1 MNEGHPCSPLFV
13 VTWLYCRTCDFCC
26 YLIHIL
32 FVITKKVLNS
42 EIVQLVCR
50 RLVDSSLLGC
60 DIKYIWWKQIFFFLF
75 FCQCYPTWY
84 WLLPTFNVP
93 IDHLCYSFKGVV
105 KVQQYNTSMT
115 IKVLDLLKSKS
126 IPCYIPKANCQFLY
140 ILIALIVDRAL
151 WSLLINWQDSSAII
165 MWSSDHLVL
174 LFETI
179 LCLTL
184 MVSSMRMHPFHFAFV
199 GTSIV
204 APTLPTVSSS
214 IMAVNKCGIDVLSLQ
229 WRNGSAMRLGKIIDF
244 QI

>member
-1 MNEGHPCSPLFV
+1 MTYLPLQNLISILFEKTWLLWHRSQSSVFLIWLVFNMNEGHPCSPLFV
-13 VTWLYCRTCDFCC
+13 VTWLYCRTFDFCC

-32 FVITKKVLNS
+32 FVLTKKVLNS

-60 DIKYIWWKQIFFFLF
+60 DIKYIWWKQIFFFF
-75 FCQCYPTWY
+75 FFLSMLSNLVLAP
-84 WLLPTFNVP
+84 VP

-105 KVQQYNTSMT
+105 KVQQYNTLMT

-140 ILIALIVDRAL
+140 ILIALSVNRAL

-174 LFETI
+174 LREE
-179 LCLTL
+179 CSYN
-184 MVSSMRMHPFHFAFV
+184 SS
-199 GTSIV
+199 
-204 APTLPTVSSS
+204 
-214 IMAVNKCGIDVLSLQ
+214 
-229 WRNGSAMRLGKIIDF
+229 
-244 QI
+244 